1 MTCYLILDFLQNL
14 PKNLLKKDLFK
25 FFKEYV
31 TKYKK
36 PINQSKE
43 SALLKSITF
52 LKNKAKTLE
61 DIWNNSQYIVNDKI
75 EIGSEDKK
83 LIDDL
88 SKKVI
93 KDFIAQYEK
102 MSSLSRETLEPVIKS
117 LIDKHKTNF
126 KGVGQPL
133 RIALVGSRF
142 GPGLYDVI
150 LSLDKAEVIKRLSKI

>member
-1 MTCYLILDFLQNL
+1 M
-14 PKNLLKKDLFK
+14 
-25 FFKEYV
+25 
-31 TKYKK
+31 
-36 PINQSKE
+36 
-43 SALLKSITF
+43 TF

-61 DIWNNSQYIVNDKI
+61 DIWNNSQYIINDKI

-93 KDFIAQYEK
+93 KDFIIQYEK
-102 MSSLSRETLEPVIKS
+102 ISSLSRETLEPVIKS
-117 LIDKHKTNF
+117 LINKHKTNF

-142 GPGLYDVI
+142 GPGIYDVI
-150 LSLDKAEVIKRLSKI
+150 LSLDRAEVIKRLSKI

>member
-1 MTCYLILDFLQNL
+1 MG
-14 PKNLLKKDLFK
+14 
-25 FFKEYV
+25 
-31 TKYKK
+31 
-36 PINQSKE
+36 
-43 SALLKSITF
+43 F

-61 DIWNNSQYIVNDKI
+61 DIWNNAQYIINDKI
-75 EIGSEDKK
+75 EVGADDKK

-93 KDFIAQYEK
+93 NDFINEFEK
-102 MSSLSRETLEPVIKS
+102 LSTPSREILEPVIKS
-117 LIDKHKTNF
+117 LINKHKTNF

-150 LSLDKAEVIKRLSKI
+150 LSLDKAEVIKRLKSV

>member
-1 MTCYLILDFLQNL
+1 MG
-14 PKNLLKKDLFK
+14 
-25 FFKEYV
+25 
-31 TKYKK
+31 
-36 PINQSKE
+36 
-43 SALLKSITF
+43 F

-61 DIWNNSQYIVNDKI
+61 DIWNNAQYIINDKI
-75 EIGSEDKK
+75 EIGADDKK

-88 SKKVI
+88 SKKI
-93 KDFIAQYEK
+93 ISDFIGEYEK
-102 MSSLSRETLEPVIKS
+102 LSTLSREGLEPLIKS

-150 LSLDKAEVIKRLSKI
+150 LSLDKTEVVKRLKQI

>member
-1 MTCYLILDFLQNL
+1 M
-14 PKNLLKKDLFK
+14 
-25 FFKEYV
+25 
-31 TKYKK
+31 
-36 PINQSKE
+36 S
-43 SALLKSITF
+43 F

-61 DIWNNSQYIVNDKI
+61 DIWNNAQYIINDKI
-75 EIGSEDKK
+75 EISADDKK

-88 SKKVI
+88 SKKI
-93 KDFIAQYEK
+93 INEFINEYEK
-102 MSSLSRETLEPVIKS
+102 LSSLSRETLEPLIKS

-150 LSLDKAEVIKRLSKI
+150 LSLDKTEVLKRLKQI